1 MFALENI
8 VIRFMAMYFVTGA
21 YLLLFTEIYFCPIMN
36 ISKFD
41 PWDGV
46 GKLEKSSLCDTLF
59 WKSIL
64 EEKQST
70 LEEIFSLPL
79 SKW

>member
-1 MFALENI
+1 MFALEHI

-21 YLLLFTEIYFCPIMN
+21 TYFYLRRYTFVQLFMN

-64 EEKQST
+64 EENQS
-70 LEEIFSLPL
+70 IP
-79 SKW
+79 